1 MFRFLQGYGA
11 LKLRSALRSSTQHRV
26 LVDMIRIPR
35 SFGTVGFLLAWL
47 TPWRWAFRVT
57 ARPSNLSFY
66 AHWKDVNGR
75 HIAKYGTREPLLTA
89 WVSNYLNNAPS
100 RGIFVDV
107 GANIGWHAI
116 HAARCF
122 SVETVIAFEPDAF
135 NAWLLDRNLRLNGIE
150 NVVISNC
157 AVGMHQGIARLYTYK
172 RSNLGRHSLLTDY
185 GYGSRAV
192 PITDLDRALAALG
205 LSNNSVLILKIDVEG
220 YEPAVIA
227 GAQQTLARTD
237 VVITEWSPTLSRSGS
252 LSTTEMFGRLTAT
265 GFTPH
270 TFAAAGQIEKVTADE
285 LQRVDD
291 QVDVVWIK
299 AEEPAHFTAL
309 HPVNCPL
316 VVWTK

>member
-1 MFRFLQGYGA
+1 
-11 LKLRSALRSSTQHRV
+11 
-26 LVDMIRIPR
+26 MIRIPL

-100 RGIFVDV
+100 KGIFVDV

-135 NAWLLDRNLRLNGIE
+135 NAWLLDRNLTLNDID
-150 NVVISNC
+150 NVVVSNC
-157 AVGMHQGIARLYTYK
+157 AVGREQGIARLHRYK
-172 RSNLGRHSLLTDY
+172 HSNLGRHSMLKDY

-192 PITDLDRALAALG
+192 PTTDLDSALAAAG
-205 LSNNSVLILKIDVEG
+205 ISNWRVLILKIDVEG
-220 YEPAVIA
+220 CEPAVIA

-237 VVITEWSPTLSRSGS
+237 VVILEWSPNLSHMGG
-252 LSTTEMFGRLTAT
+252 LSTAEMLSHLTVS

-270 TFAAAGQIEKVTADE
+270 TLAATGLTEKVTIDE
-285 LQRVDD
+285 LERVDD
-291 QVDVVWIK
+291 GIDVVWIK
-299 AEEPAHFTAL
+299 GGAKKSFYSTASQIL
-309 HPVNCPL
+309 
-316 VVWTK
+316 